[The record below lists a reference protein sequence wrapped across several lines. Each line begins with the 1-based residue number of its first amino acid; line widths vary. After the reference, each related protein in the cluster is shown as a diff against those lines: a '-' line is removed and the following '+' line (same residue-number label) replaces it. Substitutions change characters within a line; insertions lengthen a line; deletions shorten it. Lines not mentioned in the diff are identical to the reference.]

1 MSSFTNYSGLAGSP
15 TSVVRLSNYRQL
27 LTTQRPGFVSSLSA
41 TAIFVLGVTVV
52 QNVLKV
58 GMTVAVGGKV
68 VGGVYA
74 ATAVGN
80 TA

>member
-15 TSVVRLSNYRQL
+15 TSVVGLSNYRQL